1 MQSVSN
7 RKTAS
12 LLARAGLL
20 TPLAMA
26 LFAPSANAQ
35 SIGYVSGSYS
45 GYGGLNCGTIGW
57 VSPGPLVPSIGG
69 VYVGGYGFTLSS
81 GGWVYQPTPTYGITS
96 CSPQGGTTGSTGN
109 TGSTG
114 QGGGGAGADLFVES
128 GVQDGA
134 GGGGDTNNGDP
145 HDPHDWT
152 GDGPTY
158 PGNTETI
165 NTLTVT
171 PEPSTIVLLG
181 SGLVGLGVAVRRR
194 RGKTH
199 RPQDG

>member
-1 MQSVSN
+1 MQSGSN

-12 LLARAGLL
+12 ILARAGLL
-20 TPLAMA
+20 TSLAMA

-45 GYGGLNCGTIGW
+45 GYGLNCGTIGW

-69 VYVGGYGFTLSS
+69 VYVGGSGFTLSS
-81 GGWVYQPTPTYGITS
+81 GGWVYQPTPTYGTTS

-109 TGSTG
+109 TAGE
-114 QGGGGAGADLFVES
+114 GGGGAVGDLLVDS
-128 GVQDGA
+128 GVQDVGGA
-134 GGGGDTNNGDP
+134 GGGGETNNDDP
-145 HDPHDWT
+145 NDPHDWT

-158 PGNTETI
+158 PINTETI

-181 SGLVGLGVAVRRR
+181 SGLVGLGGAGGRR
-194 RGKTH
+194 RGQTN
-199 RPQDG
+199 PPPGG